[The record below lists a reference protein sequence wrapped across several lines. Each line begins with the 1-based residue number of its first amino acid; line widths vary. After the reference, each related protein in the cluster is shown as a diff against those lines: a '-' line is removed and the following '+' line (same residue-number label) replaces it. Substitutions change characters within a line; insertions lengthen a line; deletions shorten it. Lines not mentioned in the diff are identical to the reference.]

1 MLSRDYGEVRFISNC
16 ADDAAL
22 SAILDWKAQRFNAG
36 KSAQRD
42 PKGWL
47 RPLGK
52 GHSNTLGISNSTE
65 WRFSGYLSGDAAH
78 PVICCGALGHPNCH
92 RTS

>member
-1 MLSRDYGEVRFISNC
+1 MERSDSFPIC

-22 SAILDWKAQRFNAG
+22 SAIFDWKAQRFDAG
-36 KSAQRD
+36 KSAQMD

-78 PVICCGALGHPNCH
+78 PVICCGPLGHPNCH